1 MVPPFLRGNLCFS
14 EVIGLRRRRRIK
26 YIGYIRM
33 TVAALIL
40 ISVILLFDSLRRHVP
55 QKDGTG
61 DLTVTINDTAD
72 EEVIDAG
79 IPPAATESSAAE
91 IPYEKKE
98 IDNEAYRRIVKLKAD
113 LGMGD
118 LIMVNRDNPCRFP
131 DISAELVSASS
142 GIKSDK
148 AYKVAYTTIQLQK
161 VATESFSN
169 MMSDFYSVFSDGDV
183 TVVGGFVSYADQNAN
198 YKPVAG
204 DVPFVSS
211 ENQLSPGYSDHHTGL
226 ALDLKLVSS
235 SGSISAY
242 DGTGNYKWINDNCYK
257 YGFVVRYPF
266 GKDTITGVAGYPAH
280 LRYVGVPH
288 SYIMHD
294 NGFTLEEY
302 MNEMKKY
309 IFGYEHLYYS
319 VYGYDY
325 EIYFVPAETGAEE
338 TVVAVPKKD
347 DYSVSGN
354 NCDGFIVTVCRKADG
369 EKWQPT
375 PSPAAAENSTENI
388 VTTDAPA
395 GDLQNGAAQIMPA
408 QTAAAG
414 AQAVPAA
421 E

>member
-1 MVPPFLRGNLCFS
+1 
-14 EVIGLRRRRRIK
+14 
-26 YIGYIRM
+26 M
-33 TVAALIL
+33 TVAALL
-40 ISVILLFDSLRRHVP
+40 LMSVILLFDSLRRHASH
-55 QKDGTG
+55 KEGTDG
-61 DLTVTINDTAD
+61 LTVTVNDTESED
-72 EEVIDAG
+72 VIDAG
-79 IPPAATESSAAE
+79 IGPAVSESSVPE

-98 IDNEAYRRIVKLKAD
+98 IDSEAYRRIVKLKAD

-131 DISAELVSASS
+131 DISAELVSASA

-161 VATESFSN
+161 VAVESFGN

-183 TVVGGFVSYADQNAN
+183 TVVGGFVSYADQNAR
-198 YKPVAG
+198 YKPVAE

-211 ENQLSPGYSDHHTGL
+211 EDQLSPGYSDHHTGL
-226 ALDLKLVSS
+226 ALDLKLVNS

-266 GKDTITGVAGYPAH
+266 GKDEITGVAGYPAH

-325 EIYFVPAETGAEE
+325 EIYFVPAESGAEE

-354 NCDGFIVTVCRKADG
+354 NSDGFIVTVCRKADG

-375 PSPAAAENSTENI
+375 PPPVSAENNAENNTVTDAAA
-388 VTTDAPA
+388 
-395 GDLQNGAAQIMPA
+395 GGLQNGDVQITPDPAAE
-408 QTAAAG
+408 AG
-414 AQAVPAA
+414 AQAVPGA

>member
-1 MVPPFLRGNLCFS
+1 M
-14 EVIGLRRRRRIK
+14 RRRRRIK

-33 TVAALIL
+33 TVAALLLVL
-40 ISVILLFDSLRRHVP
+40 IILLFDSLRRHAAPKEGKSTLNVTMSSQTSDEVNDSGNVP
-55 QKDGTG
+55 
-61 DLTVTINDTAD
+61 AD
-72 EEVIDAG
+72 
-79 IPPAATESSAAE
+79 TESSEEE

-98 IDNEAYRRIVKLKAD
+98 IDSNDYRRVVKLKAD
-113 LGMGD
+113 LGLGD
-118 LIMVNRDNPCRFP
+118 LIMVNRQNASRFP
-131 DISAELVSASS
+131 DISADLVPVSS
-142 GIKSDK
+142 GIGTDK
-148 AYKVAYTTIQLQK
+148 AYKVSYNTIKLQK
-161 VATESFSN
+161 VAVENFSN
-169 MMSDFYSVFSDGDV
+169 MMSDFYSLFSDGDV
-183 TVVGGFVSYADQNAN
+183 TVVGGFVSYAEQNAD
-198 YKPVAG
+198 YSPVAA
-204 DVPFVSS
+204 DTPFVSS
-211 ENQLSPGYSDHHTGL
+211 ENQLSPGYSEHHTGL

-257 YGFVVRYPF
+257 YGFIVRYPF
-266 GKDTITGVAGYPAH
+266 GKDEITGVAGYPAH

-294 NGFTLEEY
+294 NGFTMEEY

-325 EIYFVPAETGAEE
+325 EIYFVPAESVAEE
-338 TVVAVPKKD
+338 TVVAVPKKE

-369 EKWQPT
+369 ETWQPT
-375 PSPAAAENSTENI
+375 PSPAAAENNAVTEAA
-388 VTTDAPA
+388 DAV
-395 GDLQNGAAQIMPA
+395 LQDGGAQIPSDPA
-408 QTAAAG
+408 AETV

>member
-1 MVPPFLRGNLCFS
+1 MIPPFLRGNLCFS

-26 YIGYIRM
+26 YIGYVRM
-33 TVAALIL
+33 TVAALLI
-40 ISVILLFDSLRRHVP
+40 ISVILMFDSLRRHSS
-55 QKDGTG
+55 QKKGT
-61 DLTVTINDTAD
+61 DSLTVTINDTAD

-79 IPPAATESSAAE
+79 ITPSDTESSVEE

-98 IDNEAYRRIVKLKAD
+98 IDNDAFRPVVKLKAD

-118 LIMVNRDNPCRFP
+118 LIMVNKENPCRFP
-131 DISAELVSASS
+131 DISAELVSAAS
-142 GIKSDK
+142 GIGTDK
-148 AYKVAYTTIQLQK
+148 AYKVSYNTIQLQK
-161 VATESFSN
+161 VAVENFSN
-169 MMSDFYSVFSDGDV
+169 MMTDFYSVFSDGDV
-183 TVVGGFVSYADQNAN
+183 TVVGGFVSYAEQNAN
-198 YKPVAG
+198 YKPVG

-211 ENQLSPGYSDHHTGL
+211 EDQLSPGYTDHHTGL

-266 GKDTITGVAGYPAH
+266 GKDAITGVAGYPAH

-309 IFGYEHLYYS
+309 IFGYEHMYYS

-325 EIYFVPAETGAEE
+325 EIYFVPAEAEE

-354 NCDGFIVTVCRKADG
+354 NSDGFVVTVCRKADG
-369 EKWQPT
+369 ETWQPT
-375 PSPAAAENSTENI
+375 PAAVTE
-388 VTTDAPA
+388 
-395 GDLQNGAAQIMPA
+395 AAVIE
-408 QTAAAG
+408 
-414 AQAVPAA
+414 QAVPETAA
-421 E
+421 EEVVAAPDAAAAADAVTQAAAPLD